1 MAEDEFP
8 ARGGNNK
15 NNSCQCL
22 GKAGRKMWK
31 NNRKL
36 QNKGIKQNRK
46 EMLKR
51 YENPPCWQIL
61 NIIIIAVAVA
71 TLIFTCTHT
80 HKNTQ
85 KQQHSIVIFLTESIS
100 LQNQGNFTNF
110 SQLFEIIAAGE

>member
-1 MAEDEFP
+1 
-8 ARGGNNK
+8 
-15 NNSCQCL
+15 
-22 GKAGRKMWK
+22 
-31 NNRKL
+31 
-36 QNKGIKQNRK
+36 
-46 EMLKR
+46 MLKR